1 MWTEIIKELNRHHR
15 FIITAHQN
23 PDCDALGSEL
33 GLARHLQNLGK
44 HVTILNSDPTPE
56 NYKFIDPDGAL
67 TVFSEKRHADV
78 IAQADAIIVVDTSG
92 GWARTGRIGAVLQNV
107 PVRTLCI
114 DHHPN
119 NIPFTDVSVIDPSAA
134 AVGQLIFELIEAM
147 DGEITE
153 AIATGLYTAILT
165 DTGNFRFPS
174 TDARTHRIAAALVKA
189 GAKPA
194 VIYRKLYE
202 QNSLSKIQLKGHVLQ
217 NISIV
222 SDGKIACTTIDL
234 ETLKNY
240 GIASSDLDDF
250 SSLAMSIKGV
260 TVAIFLVELPRQR
273 VKISLRSKDGT
284 PVNKVAVLFG
294 GGGHVPAAGAT
305 ADGDLDTVLAHLI
318 AEVEKVLAS

>member
-1 MWTEIIKELNRHHR
+1 MWTEIIKEINQHHR

-33 GLARHLQNLGK
+33 GLARHLQSLGK

-56 NYKFIDPDGAL
+56 NYRFLDPDGAL
-67 TVFSEKRHADV
+67 NVFSEKRHADI

-92 GWARTGRIGAVLQNV
+92 GWARTGRIGAVLQDLSIS
-107 PVRTLCI
+107 TLCI

-119 NIPFTDVSVIDPSAA
+119 NAPFTDVSVINPGAA
-134 AVGQLIFELIEAM
+134 AVGQLIFELITAM
-147 DGEITE
+147 NGEITE
-153 AIATGLYTAILT
+153 AIATALYTAILT

-174 TDARTHRIAAALVKA
+174 TDAQTHRIASALVGA

-194 VIYRKLYE
+194 AVYRALYE
-202 QNSLSKIQLKGHVLQ
+202 QNSLAKVNLKGHVLQ

-222 SDGKIACTTIDL
+222 GNGKIACTSISLD
-234 ETLKNY
+234 TLKKY

-294 GGGHVPAAGAT
+294 GGGHAPAAGAT
-305 ADGDLDTVLAHLI
+305 ADGDLDTVLARLI
-318 AEVEKVLAS
+318 IEVEKRLVS